1 MTDRD
6 LTDEE
11 WGYVS
16 SCLHAIAN
24 SDPEGPT
31 ESEWEKYQSL
41 LDMGFTEKWVAE
53 NMFDFQ

>member
-16 SCLHAIAN
+16 MCLNAIAL
-24 SDPEGPT
+24 SDPRADYT

-41 LDMGFTEKWVAE
+41 LDMGFTEKWISE
-53 NMFDFQ
+53 NM